1 MGPNLQNKAS
11 QPDPP
16 SLIQPGPDTK
26 FEDTPLDV
34 TLRHFFS
41 RHVASLRFTSLF
53 FAFVR
58 VILRFFTI
66 FCESGSQNGRFS
78 RSFFD
83 KFGLLDEKIDFVK
96 IVLPSRRNAYFQ
108 GFGTNRC
115 EISGSKNGCKKRRE
129 KKMHKNALKIAF
141 GTHFGA
147 PGRVLDGPG
156 RVRGLPRA
164 PQERLKTAP
173 RAEQECGPSAL

>member
-1 MGPNLQNKAS
+1 MGPAGVPLGSRLLAS
-11 QPDPP
+11 LRVVFCRVM
-16 SLIQPGPDTK
+16 S
-26 FEDTPLDV
+26 
-34 TLRHFFS
+34 RHF
-41 RHVASLRFTSLF
+41 ASLRFVS
-53 FAFVR
+53 
-58 VILRFFTI
+58 RFFCVFLRI
-66 FCESGSQNGRFS
+66 LVNSGDFGSQNGGFW

-83 KFGLLDEKIDFVK
+83 KFWLLDEKIDFVK

-129 KKMHKNALKIAF
+129 KKMRKNALKIAF

-173 RAEQECGPSAL
+173 RAGQGWGPSAL